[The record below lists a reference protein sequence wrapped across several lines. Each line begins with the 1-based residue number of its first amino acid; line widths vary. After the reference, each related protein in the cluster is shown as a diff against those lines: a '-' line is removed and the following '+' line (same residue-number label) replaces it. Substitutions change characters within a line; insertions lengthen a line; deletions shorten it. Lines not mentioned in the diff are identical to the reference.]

1 MKKFLKFFV
10 LVLIIIPTI
19 FLFTGCVKD
28 DDLDSLR
35 IVSIEQSAYTATTVT
50 YKITYEDGSSFSYEV
65 PLNNVVSI
73 ETIEKTSTNNN
84 KDTYTITLTNGNT
97 HTFEVNHGVSVSSIA
112 FSHTEGL
119 IDYYTISYS
128 NGTSSQFS
136 VINGSDGVTLEDLYE
151 TANVDGKY
159 SNILEFIEDYLS
171 INVNNNSTTV
181 ATGKAIMSAV
191 SVYAFS
197 PVSSSY
203 YEHMYGSK
211 NYYSTSAG
219 AGVVYQLDKEKGDAY
234 IITNC
239 HVVYSE
245 NNAMGTDYAN
255 KVVCYLYG
263 QESAFYLEEDENGDY
278 VYDENNYPT
287 INYGQYGIECEVIGA
302 SVTYDIAVLKVT
314 NSEILK
320 NSNARQIDVAN
331 SDKVILSED
340 AIAIGNPD
348 AEGISVT
355 QGVISVLS
363 EYIQVSIDST
373 EASTLRE
380 FRIDTAVNGG
390 NSGGGLF
397 NSNGELIG
405 IVNAKTSDSS
415 LENFGYAI
423 PSNVAINV
431 ADNMI
436 YYYETID
443 ELALKKVYIGIT
455 LDVLS
460 SKTEYNSETLSTDI
474 IEEVY
479 IEKIEE
485 GSIAETKFKFKVG
498 DIIKS
503 VTIFDGTST
512 TVYNITRYHQIID
525 LVLKLRAGDSITF
538 SCVSGETPVGY
549 TYTIQESDLKTIY

>member
-10 LVLIIIPTI
+10 LVLIIPTI

-112 FSHTEGL
+112 FSHSEGL

-203 YEHMYGSK
+203 YEHMYGSR